1 MKPRTDAGCV
11 AARLVVRDE
20 QRQCLAR
27 GPHRMHGSAH
37 QCADKAPPCPRRPP
51 PRQFSVPG
59 PHAPV
64 RRHTRSS
71 AGHARRICAPGPHA
85 PIRRHTR
92 SGAARPTAREF
103 SCQDPMH
110 LFATTPAAARGTRA
124 EFSHQDPMHLFAA
137 TPGAALG
144 TRAGFSHQ
152 DPMHLFAAT
161 PGAALGMR
169 AEFSHQDPMHQFEAA
184 PATRIL
190 RQPRPLAPIPSRA
203 LPAEVMHR
211 EPARVRLRRHTGG
224 CRHLGC
230 LPGHRLPG
238 HCLSRPTAF
247 PTTAFPATAC
257 PAIDNVNRVPQSQ
270 REPGIPIF

>member
-1 MKPRTDAGCV
+1 MRLRGCAPSWCAMNSGSVSRVNPTECTARRTNAQTRHRHAHAGRPAQFFRTRTPCTSSPPHP
-11 AARLVVRDE
+11 E
-20 QRQCLAR
+20 QRWTRAPDLRTRTPCTYSP
-27 GPHRMHGSAH
+27 PH
-37 QCADKAPPCPRRPP
+37 PE
-51 PRQFSVPG
+51 
-59 PHAPV
+59 
-64 RRHTRSS
+64 RSS
-71 AGHARRICAPGPHA
+71 AGHARRV
-85 PIRRHTR
+85 
-92 SGAARPTAREF
+92 F
-103 SCQDPMH
+103 VQDPMH

>member
-1 MKPRTDAGCV
+1 MKPRTDA
-11 AARLVVRDE
+11 AAWLRAFVVRDE

-27 GPHRMHGSAH
+27 EPHRMHGSAH

-51 PRQFSVPG
+51 RTIFPYQDPMHQFAATP
-59 PHAPV
+59 
-64 RRHTRSS
+64 
-71 AGHARRICAPGPHA
+71 
-85 PIRRHTR
+85 
-92 SGAARPTAREF
+92 GAALDTRAGFAHQDPMHLFAATPGAEQRGARAPSF
-103 SCQDPMH
+103 RQDPMH

-238 HCLSRPTAF
+238 HCLPRPTAF